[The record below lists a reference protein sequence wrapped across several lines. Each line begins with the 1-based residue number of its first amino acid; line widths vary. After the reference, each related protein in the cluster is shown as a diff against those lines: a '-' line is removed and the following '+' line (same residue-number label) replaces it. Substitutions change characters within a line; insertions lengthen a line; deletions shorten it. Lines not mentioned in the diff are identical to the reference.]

1 MRGKHEEGWG
11 GTRLTSEGQRR
22 NEAAAGVLQ
31 SYDGGDGRER
41 WAPKWIEG
49 GDGKP

>member
-1 MRGKHEEGWG
+1 MRRAGEAQGSPAW
-11 GTRLTSEGQRR
+11 GQRR